1 MNLIKDIVI
10 SEFEVHSRGVTDLL
24 AISRTSIDSKSLERI
39 FFLLSSDSDRRGA
52 HAHIS
57 STQWFALLNGS
68 ATLLVADGFSTQI
81 IDISTIG
88 SVIKIPP
95 GIWVEVN
102 IIQPSTIAVLTDQ
115 DYDEAD
121 YIREWDTYK
130 MQRGAE

>member
-39 FFLLSSDSDRRGA
+39 FFLLSSASDKRGA

-68 ATLLVADGFSTQI
+68 ATLLVADGFSRQI

-130 MQRGAE
+130 MLRGAQ

>member
-130 MQRGAE
+130 IQRGAQ

>member
-1 MNLIKDIVI
+1 M
-10 SEFEVHSRGVTDLL
+10 HSRGVTDLL

-130 MQRGAE
+130 MQRGAQ

>member
-130 MQRGAE
+130 MQRGAQ

>member
-10 SEFEVHSRGVTDLL
+10 SEFKVHSRGVTDLL

-39 FFLLSSDSDRRGA
+39 FFLVSSASDKRGA
-52 HAHIS
+52 HAHKS
-57 STQWFALLNGS
+57 CTQWFALLHGS
-68 ATLLVADGFSTQI
+68 ATLFVADGFSTQI
-81 IDISTIG
+81 LDLSTIG

-102 IIQPSTIAVLTDQ
+102 VMQPSTIAVLTDQ

-121 YIREWDTYK
+121 YIREWDAYIV
-130 MQRGAE
+130 QRGAQ